1 MSFQNYMMSILS
13 KGETDD
19 KPPHPVE
26 PYGSRQLSQDNT
38 HQMSDAFLIGYIENF
53 AGIYA
58 TNEVLAGKPPPQGPK
73 KPIRPQPFDPYGSKK
88 PSMAHSRRL
97 LGSADA
103 IDGIDLGPPTKT
115 LRFGKMVH
123 ILAQLLD
130 GDMIAKKSTAV

>member
-26 PYGSRQLSQDNT
+26 PYGSRQLSQAKT
-38 HQMSDAFLIGYIENF
+38 HEISDAFLTGHIENF
-53 AGIYA
+53 AGIHG
-58 TNEVLAGKPPPQGPK
+58 TDEVLAGKPPPQGPK

-88 PSMAHSRRL
+88 PSMTHSREL
-97 LGSADA
+97 VGSAWA
-103 IDGIDLGPPTKT
+103 IDGIDLGAPTKT

-123 ILAQLLD
+123 TLAQLLD
-130 GDMIAKKSTAV
+130 GHVTANKSTTV